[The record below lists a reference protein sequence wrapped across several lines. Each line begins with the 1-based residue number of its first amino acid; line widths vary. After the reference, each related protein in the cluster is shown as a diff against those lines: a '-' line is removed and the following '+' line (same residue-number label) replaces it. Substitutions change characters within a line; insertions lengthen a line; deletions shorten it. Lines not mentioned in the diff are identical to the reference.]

1 MELRMGCPSMLSLTR
16 PILLLCL
23 MASPMAAG
31 RGPQQKPMA
40 ASPHG
45 DSKSAA
51 NSSVLRGKGAP
62 AFVVTAL
69 DGTRVALADYKGKAV
84 VVNFWA
90 TWCEAC
96 RQEMPWLAELREK
109 YRPQGF
115 EVLGI
120 VTDRASPE
128 KIASALRS
136 YGVKYPIAF
145 CNHATAQ
152 AYGGLPELPI
162 SFFIDRHGKIFAE
175 MTGAGSKEEI
185 EAKINQLLK
194 N

>member
-1 MELRMGCPSMLSLTR
+1 MRR
-16 PILLLCL
+16 PVGICGRTT
-23 MASPMAAG
+23 AAG
-31 RGPQQKPMA
+31 VLTLICFLPAAAPQQPTP
-40 ASPHG
+40 ASTPN

-51 NSSVLRGKGAP
+51 DSSSLLGKDAP
-62 AFVVTAL
+62 AFVVKTL
-69 DGTRVALADYKGKAV
+69 GGKQVSLADYKGKPV

-96 RQEMPWLAELREK
+96 RQEMPWLAELRER

-128 KIASALRS
+128 KIASAVES
-136 YGVKYPIAF
+136 YGVKYPILF

-152 AYGGLPELPI
+152 AYGGLPELPV
-162 SFFIDRHGKIFAE
+162 SFFIDRRGKIIAK
-175 MTGAGSKEEI
+175 MTGADSKEEI
-185 EAKINQLLK
+185 EARIKEVLSK
-194 N
+194 